1 MLEFIEWKL
10 FHDKKMELDLSRKAP
25 GRFYWH
31 GVMMAF
37 IEWKLFNDKRRDL
50 IVYERLS
57 VDFIG

>member
-1 MLEFIEWKL
+1 
-10 FHDKKMELDLSRKAP
+10 
-25 GRFYWH
+25 
-31 GVMMAF
+31 MMAF